1 MNRAREAFPE
11 LEQPGIQGY
20 SAANPAADYLLL
32 TAVASAAVPCVSDGR
47 PTPWTVRVAEGELL
61 VSAEELSY
69 GSPYDPTN
77 RGVVMLC
84 GAVIENLRIA
94 LHHRGRACSI
104 RLFPDPTNMSLVAS
118 IRPTGLMRLHTED
131 KVLQTL
137 LPPRAH
143 PRAVHHHTGL
153 LSPALLAVY
162 RHAVHCAGAWLDI
175 VADDRRRKILGD
187 LAMEAESALELERTG
202 RDADAQA
209 GCRERKTG
217 AEVPP
222 DSGALVE
229 LLGSLGGRIRSQTG
243 AEQSPAPSV
252 RERIVDSPL
261 LCVLV
266 TPGDGAANW
275 IIAGRALQRLLLHA
289 AAQSMSATI
298 FEALLEQPVAR
309 DAVKSLLFANG
320 TPQAILRLDFE
331 EQEKGIAQPLASAVY
346 H

>member
-1 MNRAREAFPE
+1 MIYPREAPRE
-11 LEQPGIQGY
+11 LADWGQGAP
-20 SAANPAADYLLL
+20 SAHPSADYLLL
-32 TAVASAAVPCVSDGR
+32 STVATAAMPCVAGGR
-47 PTPWTVRVAEGELL
+47 PTPWGVRVAEGALL
-61 VSAEELSY
+61 VNAEALLDGELH
-69 GSPYDPTN
+69 DAAN
-77 RGVVMLC
+77 RGLLMLC

-104 RLFPDPTNMSLVAS
+104 RLFPDPTDISLVAS
-118 IRPTGLMRLHTED
+118 IRPSGAIRLHTED

-143 PRAVHHHTGL
+143 PRAVHHRTGL

-162 RHAVHCAGAWLDI
+162 RHAVRGAGAWLDI
-175 VADDRRRKILGD
+175 VADDRRRQILGD
-187 LAMEAESALELERTG
+187 LA
-202 RDADAQA
+202 RDADSALSL
-209 GCRERKTG
+209 ERACLDTDATADRGDRG
-217 AEVPP
+217 AEAVRRP
-222 DSGALVE
+222 DAGALAE
-229 LLGSLGGRIRSQTG
+229 LFASLGGRIRSRTD
-243 AEQSPAPSV
+243 AEPSPAGSV

-289 AAQSMSATI
+289 AAQSMSATV
-298 FEALLEQPVAR
+298 FEAPLEQPMLR

-320 TPQAILRLDFE
+320 TPQVILRLDFD
-331 EQEKGIAQPLASAVY
+331 EQEPGFAQPMASAVY